1 MHPVVD
7 MIVYTVIIGVFFIC
21 ATILAFFA
29 STAIGTFVH
38 GVSSKFI
45 HRPMIYA
52 FMVNSGYI
60 VALTI
65 SFIPIPICIEM
76 INFVAQ

>member
-38 GVSSKFI
+38 DVSSKFI

-52 FMVNSGYI
+52 LIVNSGYI
-60 VALTI
+60 VTLTI
-65 SFIPIPICIEM
+65 LFIPIPICIEM
-76 INFVAQ
+76 INFINQ